1 MALDRHRSRNNNN
14 SNKKKKKGK
23 RKYTQ
28 KRKQCLITIQTRCF
42 VDVAAV
48 VVAGDACIITVAFVQ
63 ASSLIQRVHSYPGLR
78 ASFGCSPYFHC
89 VEQDLPWLT
98 MREHCPQR
106 IGVEEQWMVACSISF
121 VLR

>member
-1 MALDRHRSRNNNN
+1 MVI
-14 SNKKKKKGK
+14 KKKKNEKEEGK
-23 RKYTQ
+23 KKYTQ

-63 ASSLIQRVHSYPGLR
+63 VSSLIQRVHSYPKL
-78 ASFGCSPYFHC
+78 AAWLGCSPYLHGA
-89 VEQDLPWLT
+89 EQDLQGLT
-98 MREHCPQR
+98 MREHCLQR

-121 VLR
+121 ALH